1 MSDLKKLQSILG
13 YEFKDESLLKH
24 ALTHSSMSNE
34 EHTGRLGSNERLE
47 FLGDAVLELASSDY
61 FYAHF
66 PEQPEGELTRLRA
79 SFVCEA
85 ALYRCAEKIPLSEYI
100 YLGKGEE
107 ASGGRQRPS
116 VVSDAFEAVLGAIYL
131 DGGFANAKDIIE
143 KFVLDDVEHE
153 TFFYDSKTT
162 LQEIIQKEEKDEP
175 EYVLVGEDGPDHKK
189 QFKIE
194 VRSGGE
200 VLGTGVAQ
208 SKKQAAQNAA
218 YEALKKL
225 GKV

>member
-24 ALTHSSMSNE
+24 ALTHSSMANE
-34 EHTGRLGSNERLE
+34 VHTGRLGSNERLE

-66 PEQPEGELTRLRA
+66 PEHPEGELTRLRA

-100 YLGKGEE
+100 LLGKGEE

-116 VVSDAFEAVLGAIYL
+116 VISDAFEAVIGAVYL

-143 KFVLDDVEHE
+143 RFVLDDVEHE

-162 LQEIIQKEEKDEP
+162 LQEIIQREEKDEP
-175 EYVLVGEDGPDHKK
+175 EYVLVGEEGPDHKK
-189 QFKIE
+189 QFTIE

-200 VLGTGVAQ
+200 VLGTGFAQ